1 MIKKFFNDNND
12 YFIKKTYEINN
23 DCIEQLQ
30 HCCDEH
36 YQTCPDFS
44 EEEQE
49 RARLEYLW
57 LEDLKKTNSF
67 DIYFVKKLPDNADL
81 KNKIYCVNNDK
92 YNVHRPTT
100 HEIFNDV
107 LKYFYFFEDAWN
119 KNMNKEGLDYYHWSS
134 KKSLLDSIKLINTLQ
149 DNIPISK
156 NKRYLNDL
164 EKWVNTGDLEEKIV
178 VTYHSC

>member
-49 RARLEYLW
+49 
-57 LEDLKKTNSF
+57 
-67 DIYFVKKLPDNADL
+67 
-81 KNKIYCVNNDK
+81 
-92 YNVHRPTT
+92 
-100 HEIFNDV
+100 
-107 LKYFYFFEDAWN
+107 
-119 KNMNKEGLDYYHWSS
+119 EGS
-134 KKSLLDSIKLINTLQ
+134 
-149 DNIPISK
+149 
-156 NKRYLNDL
+156 
-164 EKWVNTGDLEEKIV
+164 E
-178 VTYHSC
+178 

>member
-23 DCIEQLQ
+23 DCIEHLQ

-44 EEEQE
+44 KEEQE

-57 LEDLKKTNSF
+57 LEDLKKKNSF

-107 LKYFYFFEDAWN
+107 LKYFFFFEDAWN